1 VEPADLD
8 APQLP
13 MEIRVTNIVWQ
24 TCLRIAVPQAPPDE
38 A

>member
-1 VEPADLD
+1 
-8 APQLP
+8 

-24 TCLRIAVPQAPPDE
+24 ACLRIAVPQAPPDE